1 MDCWKV
7 LVRLFFNVSQVRV
20 DQIGDLALTRVYLY
34 AGPNNEQ
41 WTFIFNISH
50 A

>member
-1 MDCWKV
+1 M
-7 LVRLFFNVSQVRV
+7 RV

-34 AGPNNEQ
+34 AGPNNGQ

-50 A
+50 FMELVNHEIDVVRI